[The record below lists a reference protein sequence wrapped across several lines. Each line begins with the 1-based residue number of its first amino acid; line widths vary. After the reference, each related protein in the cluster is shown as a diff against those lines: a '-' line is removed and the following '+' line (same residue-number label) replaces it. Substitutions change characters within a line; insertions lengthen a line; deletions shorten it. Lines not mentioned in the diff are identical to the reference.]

1 MKEFEFAPKLTSGQ
15 KVTAVMVGAGLGLL
29 LAGVNIIFKEFL
41 DSWNFLSTPVFI
53 LGAAIILWI
62 AYIR

>member
-1 MKEFEFAPKLTSGQ
+1 MTEFEFCPKITLRQ

-41 DSWNFLSTPVFI
+41 DSWHFLSTPVFI
-53 LGAAIILWI
+53 LGAVIILWI

>member
-1 MKEFEFAPKLTSGQ
+1 MTEYEFCPKLTTGQ
-15 KVTAVMVGAGLGLL
+15 KVTAVMVGGGLGLL

-41 DSWNFLSTPVFI
+41 DSWHFLSTPVFI

>member
-15 KVTAVMVGAGLGLL
+15 KITAVMVGGGLGLL

-41 DSWNFLSTPVFI
+41 DSWHFLSTPVFM
-53 LGAAIILWI
+53 LGAAIILYI

>member
-1 MKEFEFAPKLTSGQ
+1 MTEYEFCPKLTWRQ
-15 KVTAVMVGAGLGLL
+15 KVTAVMVGGGLGLL
-29 LAGVNIIFKEFL
+29 LAGVNIIFREFL
-41 DSWNFLSTPVFI
+41 DSWHFLSTPVFI

>member
-1 MKEFEFAPKLTSGQ
+1 MTEYEFCPKLTSGQ
-15 KVTAVMVGAGLGLL
+15 KITAVMVGGGLGLL
-29 LAGVNIIFKEFL
+29 LAGVNIIFREFL
-41 DSWNFLSTPVFI
+41 DSWHFLSTPVFI

>member
-1 MKEFEFAPKLTSGQ
+1 MTEFEFCPKLTTGQ
-15 KVTAVMVGAGLGLL
+15 KVTAVMVGSGLGLL
-29 LAGVNIIFKEFL
+29 LAAVNIIFKAFL

-53 LGAAIILWI
+53 LGAVIILWI

>member
-1 MKEFEFAPKLTSGQ
+1 MKEFEFAPKLTRGQ
-15 KVTAVMVGAGLGLL
+15 KVSAVMVWAGLGLL
-29 LAGVNIIFKEFL
+29 LAGVNIIFREFL
-41 DSWNFLSTPVFI
+41 DSWHFLSTPVFI